1 MSTVFNT
8 RQFRAGNSQAVR
20 IPSEMAFPPKTELVV
35 HREGD
40 RIIVEPKERKLG
52 EVPKLFSALDKY
64 FVGDRPDFE
73 ETERDWS

>member
-1 MSTVFNT
+1 MTTLFNT

-20 IPSEMAFPPKTELVV
+20 IPSEMAFPPKTELTV

-52 EVPKLFSALDKY
+52 EVPKLFYALNKY
-64 FVGDRPDFE
+64 FIDDRPDFE